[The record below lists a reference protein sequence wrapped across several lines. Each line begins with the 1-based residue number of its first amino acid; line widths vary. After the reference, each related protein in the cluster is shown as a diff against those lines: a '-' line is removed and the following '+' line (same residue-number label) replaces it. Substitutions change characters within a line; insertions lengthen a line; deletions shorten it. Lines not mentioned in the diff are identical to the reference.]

1 MGEKVRKVIVDT
13 YALMSKASGEITAK
27 ANEYLNNV
35 RIGKVKGLIHPIIVY
50 EFLLQVVRR
59 RIPIFT
65 SAEEALDFLESYFST
80 VKVENRLAMEAAK
93 VRVKS
98 EKQLKQRRLSIC
110 DAFTIALAKSIKASI
125 ITGDKDLQAIAEQEG
140 IKVIW

>member
-65 SAEEALDFLESYFST
+65 SAEEALDFLESYFLT
-80 VKVENRLAMEAAK
+80 VKVENRLAMETAK
-93 VRVKS
+93 MRVKS

>member
-35 RIGKVKGLIHPIIVY
+35 RIGKVEGLIHPIIVY

-80 VKVENRLAMEAAK
+80 IKVENRLAMEAAK

-110 DAFTIALAKSIKASI
+110 DAFTIALAKIFRCKALFVKPEKELEKEIK
-125 ITGDKDLQAIAEQEG
+125 K
-140 IKVIW
+140 K

>member
-50 EFLLQVVRR
+50 EFLLQVVKR

>member
-35 RIGKVKGLIHPIIVY
+35 RIGKVEGLIHPIIVY

>member
-1 MGEKVRKVIVDT
+1 
-13 YALMSKASGEITAK
+13 MSKASGEITAK